1 MVEPAD
7 IYREETD
14 TEQPRQSSSNVS
26 QEFSDIISFNY
37 SSCYH
42 MFAVHCTAQLQ
53 GCGIFNGLK
62 SGFRFRLLCSLGLL
76 CLWQSLIVRSLNRK
90 GKSSRNGKLMHQ
102 HWKYGTGDNSLQSP
116 GPNALKGF
124 VRILQNSNFE
134 RKLISLETFQWR
146 VWYPLYNSVA
156 IFTQFSSH
164 LFID

>member
-1 MVEPAD
+1 MF
-7 IYREETD
+7 
-14 TEQPRQSSSNVS
+14 SSHFIQLFVLLP
-26 QEFSDIISFNY
+26 Y
-37 SSCYH
+37 VC
-42 MFAVHCTAQLQ
+42 CTAWLQ

-90 GKSSRNGKLMHQ
+90 GKSSTNGKLMHQ

-124 VRILQNSNFE
+124 VRILQNFNFVRE
-134 RKLISLETFQWR
+134 SGIRCIIVLLFI
-146 VWYPLYNSVA
+146 
-156 IFTQFSSH
+156 TQFSSH